1 MRKKERNLQKKKPVT
16 KKRKKRWL
24 QKEAVTKKSDHKKKQ
39 KEKPCNLRSSSRID
53 LNIFMKR
60 I

>member
-1 MRKKERNLQKKKPVT
+1 MVTKRGSYKKK
-16 KKRKKRWL
+16 KG
-24 QKEAVTKKSDHKKKQ
+24 DHKKKQ

>member
-1 MRKKERNLQKKKPVT
+1 MRKKKRNLQK
-16 KKRKKRWL
+16 KKRWL

>member
-1 MRKKERNLQKKKPVT
+1 MRKKERNLQKKKKVGY
-16 KKRKKRWL
+16 KKRQL
-24 QKEAVTKKSDHKKKQ
+24 QKKSDHKKKQ